1 MLDSPRPVPG
11 PIGAIL
17 GRLGEPF
24 YALVVGQR
32 NAAFDR
38 GAGVQRAA
46 VPVASVGNLSVGGT
60 GKTPIV
66 AWLVRALAARGLK
79 PAVAMRGYM
88 PTGAAAG
95 GSDEAREYAA
105 ILPGVPILVNP
116 DRAAAIAERL
126 AGEPGAFDAV
136 VLDDGFQHRR
146 LHRDVDVVLIDAT
159 RNPFADRLLP
169 AGWLREPVASLR
181 RAQAVV
187 LTHAEAVAPS
197 VVDRLVAQVRGLIG
211 RGPTAVVRHEWGG
224 LEGMPRG
231 VPGDDAVGPVEW
243 LKGKR
248 LMVACAIGNP
258 WPFVQAAQRA
268 GEVRE
273 QMVLRDHDPFAPA
286 TVERMMTAARRIR
299 AEAIVVTGKD
309 WTKLSQ
315 AAVAW
320 PCPVL
325 RPVLRLRFDRG
336 EQELARMV
344 AEALGK
350 AAAAAPGPTG
360 T

>member
-11 PIGAIL
+11 PIGALL

-24 YALVVGQR
+24 YALVVGRR

-46 VPVASVGNLSVGGT
+46 VPVVSVGNLSVGGT

-66 AWLVRALAARGLK
+66 AWLARALAAGGFK

-88 PTGAAAG
+88 PARVAGGAVGG

-105 ILPGVPILVNP
+105 MLPGVPILVNP

-126 AGEPGAFDAV
+126 AAAPGALDAV

-146 LHRDVDVVLIDAT
+146 LHRDADVVLIDAT
-159 RNPFADRLLP
+159 RDPFADRLLP

-181 RAQAVV
+181 RAQAIV

-197 VVDRLVAQVRGLIG
+197 VVDRIAAQVRGVIG

-224 LEGMPRG
+224 LEG
-231 VPGDDAVGPVEW
+231 VPGGDAVGPLEW

-273 QMVLRDHDPFAPA
+273 QIVLRDHDPFAPA
-286 TVERMMTAARRIR
+286 TVERMITAARRIR

-315 AAVAW
+315 AGVAW

-325 RPVLRLRFDRG
+325 RPVLRLRFERG

-350 AAAAAPGPTG
+350 ARAAAPGPTG